1 MAQVKKKAVR
11 KMAIV
16 NVWQRTRKV
25 CRRRFRLMLS
35 GAQWMLEGVNFEYS
49 ILAVLLSAILA
60 YPLLLWV
67 RCELGEALLL
77 W

>member
-1 MAQVKKKAVR
+1 
-11 KMAIV
+11 
-16 NVWQRTRKV
+16 
-25 CRRRFRLMLS
+25 MLS